1 MVPFLPL
8 LTTWWARSIAPYVA
22 AVLAGL
28 ALFGSVLFA
37 GRRQGRIEAERRALG
52 RDLEIRE
59 TRDAVDR
66 AVAREP
72 DAAGRLRDK
81 WSRD

>member
-1 MVPFLPL
+1 MLAA
-8 LTTWWARSIAPYVA
+8 WWGRAVAPYVA
-22 AVLAGL
+22 AALAGF
-28 ALFGSVLFA
+28 ALFGSVMLA

-72 DAAGRLRDK
+72 DAGRVLRDR

>member
-1 MVPFLPL
+1 MGLV
-8 LTTWWARSIAPYVA
+8 TAWWARAVAPYVA
-22 AVLAGL
+22 AALAGF
-28 ALFGSVLFA
+28 ALFGSVLLA
-37 GRRQGRIEAERRALG
+37 GRRQGRQEAERRALG

-66 AVAREP
+66 GVAREP
-72 DAAGRLRDK
+72 DAAGRLRDR